1 MSWINTTEA
10 ELKIIQTDLKEIE
23 NPTKK
28 QQLDL
33 YLIEVSI
40 NAVKKYAKTLD
51 NKKLPR
57 FGFSLVLEQGH
68 VAGLW
73 DIE

>member
-1 MSWINTTEA
+1 MSWINTTET
-10 ELKIIQTDLKEIE
+10 ELKTILTNLKKIE

-33 YLIEVSI
+33 YLIEVSM

-51 NKKLPR
+51 KKKLPR
-57 FGFSLVLEQGH
+57 FGFSLILEQGY

-73 DIE
+73 NIE